1 MKREAV
7 RSVIAKKTKNLQ
19 KTKRGRRA
27 EGGKIR
33 HWGVFSFRVKN
44 PAFKKEDADTYISK
58 TEERPFKNGQK
69 GHQKCI
75 NLISWSD
82 TNVGD
87 NDPTFTLQC
96 SKSTRIR
103 PYQLITDHEGQKDE
117 DVLVK
122 VLATLVPH
130 SSTKNYRKRVPRWSW
145 LWSQYLELHMRRT
158 T

>member
-1 MKREAV
+1 M
-7 RSVIAKKTKNLQ
+7 
-19 KTKRGRRA
+19 A
-27 EGGKIR
+27 EGPKVARYDIEGSSHSESKTPPLKR
-33 HWGVFSFRVKN
+33 KM
-44 PAFKKEDADTYISK
+44 ADTYISK

-69 GHQKCI
+69 GHRKCI

-130 SSTKNYRKRVPRWSW
+130 SSTKNYRKRVPR
-145 LWSQYLELHMRRT
+145 
-158 T
+158 